1 MDGRE
6 EDAAGGAAAALG
18 TPPVDGGGEEDAAGD
33 VAASVPA
40 SVLASAMPPAMDS
53 KGKDAAAVAWRGA
66 GDARAWAATIR
77 EHTAWSASVDGW
89 AARAEAG
96 GEMKTV
102 AEAASEA
109 AAAGGRERAKAA
121 GRAAEAAGRV
131 GALLR
136 RASRSYVR
144 ASRYNKAAVSQ
155 LRRAARLYRRGASR
169 GQARDVSERAKMSS
183 EYAET
188 ASKQASDMAR
198 GAKTVRPIADALAAA
213 AAAPEAGGGSGAD
226 ASGLSRLRAELL
238 DAVGQIYKGMEEKVE
253 RAREIE
259 RLTATAREMTE
270 AAAKRSAAMAALA
283 GSEPEAEK
291 AVSAWMNAM
300 ESASRAAADDERIRR
315 RGAGAADDED
325 AAEDGA
331 EPAPD
336 APAAPTA
343 RRPQAPPKG
352 GKKSD
357 PAALVWRAA
366 ADARMWAA
374 ALHAGAMMSERRQ
387 AWAAKSRAAD
397 AMGRS
402 AEACGQA
409 VGEPGVID
417 GDAIGRSIEE
427 IRHAADLNG
436 LAAAAFR
443 RSADASRA
451 TAAEQKKAAAAY
463 VHAYEP
469 VYRRTVRSQAAMSRG
484 MARKAD
490 KLAAEADMAAGVLG
504 RQADRWAPVIALWG
518 KGKSKFGGGDGS
530 MIMAAA
536 RSDLLGDSKQ
546 ESAAAAREAERL
558 AEGEEQAAEML
569 RVVKEAAGQ
578 SAADAAR
585 AGSGPGTED
594 AAAALKSAMAAVD
607 RASGKGGK
615 GG

>member
-6 EDAAGGAAAALG
+6 EDAAGGAAAAPG
-18 TPPVDGGGEEDAAGD
+18 TPPMDGREEDAAGG
-33 VAASVPA
+33 AASVPA

-96 GEMKTV
+96 GEMRLV

-109 AAAGGRERAKAA
+109 AASGGRERAKAA

-131 GALLR
+131 EALLR

-144 ASRYNKAAVSQ
+144 ASRYNKAAVAQ

-188 ASKQASDMAR
+188 ASKQAADMAR

-238 DAVGQIYKGMEEKVE
+238 DAVGQIYNGMEEKVE

-291 AVSAWMNAM
+291 AVAAWMNAM
-300 ESASRAAADDERIRR
+300 ESASGAAAEDERIRR
-315 RGAGAADDED
+315 RSAGADGEEAAEG

-331 EPAPD
+331 GRAQ
-336 APAAPTA
+336 AA

-558 AEGEEQAAEML
+558 AEGEEQADEML

-578 SAADAAR
+578 SAAEAAR

-607 RASGKGGK
+607 RASAKGGR